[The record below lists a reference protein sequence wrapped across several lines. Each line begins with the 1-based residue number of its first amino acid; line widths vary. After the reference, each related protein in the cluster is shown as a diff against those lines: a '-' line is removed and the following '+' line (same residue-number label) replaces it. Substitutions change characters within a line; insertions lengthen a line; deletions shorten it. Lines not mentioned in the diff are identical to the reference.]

1 MTATRATATHVCRTT
16 LSVHVGGTE
25 PNHISHHN
33 ERNINNPQF
42 RQEHQFQRNN
52 ETKAITMADQQQPI
66 SKQSRASE
74 FMRSAGTVNDPDHK
88 LWGPV
93 KWVAQMVQYLIALVM
108 ISTFVR

>member
-1 MTATRATATHVCRTT
+1 
-16 LSVHVGGTE
+16 
-25 PNHISHHN
+25 
-33 ERNINNPQF
+33 
-42 RQEHQFQRNN
+42 
-52 ETKAITMADQQQPI
+52 MADQQQPI

-108 ISTFVR
+108 ISTFFR

>member
-1 MTATRATATHVCRTT
+1 MTATRTTATHVCRTT
-16 LSVHVGGTE
+16 LSVHVGGSQTTFLTQ
-25 PNHISHHN
+25 N

-42 RQEHQFQRNN
+42 RQEHQFQRSN
-52 ETKAITMADQQQPI
+52 EKKAITMADQQQPI

>member
-1 MTATRATATHVCRTT
+1 MYVGRTT
-16 LSVHVGGTE
+16 LSVHVGGSQTTFLTTTNAPSTT
-25 PNHISHHN
+25 PNSVKNTNFN
-33 ERNINNPQF
+33 EI
-42 RQEHQFQRNN
+42 
-52 ETKAITMADQQQPI
+52 TKKKAITMADQQQPM